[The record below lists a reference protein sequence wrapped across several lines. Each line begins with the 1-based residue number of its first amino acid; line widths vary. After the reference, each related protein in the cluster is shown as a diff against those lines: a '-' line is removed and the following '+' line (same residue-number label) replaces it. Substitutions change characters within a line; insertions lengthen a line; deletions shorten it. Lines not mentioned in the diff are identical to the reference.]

1 MIFAHE
7 TLDEHAADQL
17 AAALATQLRTDK
29 EG

>member
-17 AAALATQLRTDK
+17 AAALATQLRTDE